1 MQINDT
7 GNLTGRKKRILQ
19 NTRLLALSA
28 SIVPVLVLNTAKAA
42 EIEEM
47 VITGARIEESIPQD
61 LSRYGSRVEVITAEE
76 IARHGFIDVTQTLQ
90 MLVPGLHIRPK
101 NGQFDY
107 FDASLQGSR
116 NEDILWLID
125 GVRITN
131 RLYNGT
137 SPLDTIPAH
146 MIERIEVLKGG
157 QGIFYGTQSVG
168 GVVNVITKSFQETSD
183 GAVGVGLSSNNGYKL
198 NAYYRGGNDTH
209 QFVAYASKDEADGYQ
224 PFRDSQLQ
232 ASATDR
238 ERGYDVNM
246 LGLKYA
252 WNINA
257 DSRLSVQYQLT
268 ENELDF
274 LRPFINFSTVNERDE
289 DILTL
294 KYDLQLTD
302 NVGFFVKAYQH
313 NWDTDYTRIY
323 NTLDAGGMVTGV
335 LDVRNDASFW
345 GYEDYGF
352 NAMTKVNSRH
362 GLEYVVGL
370 DHQNFSGQD
379 EVWRIGDQEEEVNA
393 VFVQVR
399 TNEQL
404 LENTALAI
412 GVRSN
417 DASNADVSNVWNLSG
432 KHTFSD
438 SLYINA
444 NIGTSFRLP
453 DAEALF
459 LNEYY
464 DDDNDGIPDDGYFA
478 LGNPD
483 LKPEKSRNINV
494 GVGGLISGLSFELIA
509 FRRSIT
515 DYIDSYVPLTIGG
528 VVGES
533 FTNSS
538 DEVKVNGYELITA
551 YTLTESLGINFSYNR
566 TKSELNNS
574 GSQLRGIPE
583 NEIKI
588 ALNYN
593 NQRLPFGASLN
604 LNRVGNFNARQ
615 GVIRGDYIVADLSA
629 YYNLG
634 RAQNH
639 QFVARIENLGDVVYA
654 TRVDS
659 AVMDSGGSY
668 IYDNLGVERTLHL
681 GYSYHF

>member
-1 MQINDT
+1 MPVVLINT
-7 GNLTGRKKRILQ
+7 TQ
-19 NTRLLALSA
+19 
-28 SIVPVLVLNTAKAA
+28 AA
-42 EIEEM
+42 EIEEI
-47 VITGARIEESIPQD
+47 VINGSRMEESIPQD

-90 MLVPGLHIRPK
+90 MMVPGLHIRPK

-168 GVVNVITKSFQETSD
+168 GVVNVITKSFQEEAD
-183 GAVGVGLSSNNGYKL
+183 GAVGAGLSSNGGYKL
-198 NAYYRGGNDTH
+198 NGYYRGGNATH
-209 QFVAYASKDEADGYQ
+209 QFVAYASRDEADGYQ
-224 PFRDSQLQ
+224 PFRDNQIQ

-238 ERGYDVNM
+238 ERGYEVNM

-252 WNINA
+252 WNVSDN
-257 DSRLSVQYQLT
+257 SRLSIQYQLT

-274 LRPFINFSTVNERDE
+274 LRPYINYSTVNERKE

-294 KYDLQLTD
+294 KYDLQINDDIGLY
-302 NVGFFVKAYQH
+302 VKAYQH
-313 NWDTDYTRIY
+313 NWDTNYTRIY
-323 NTLDAGGMVTGV
+323 NTLDAGGNVTGV
-335 LDVRNDASFW
+335 LDVRNNASYW
-345 GYEDYGF
+345 GYKDYGF
-352 NAMTKVNSRH
+352 NAMTKLNSNH
-362 GLEYVVGL
+362 GLEYVIGL

-393 VFVQVR
+393 VFAQIR

-404 LENTALAI
+404 FENTALAI
-412 GVRSN
+412 GIRSN
-417 DASNADVSNVWNLSG
+417 DASNADVSNVWNVSG
-432 KHTFSD
+432 KHTINEN
-438 SLYINA
+438 LYINA

-478 LGNPD
+478 IGNPN

-494 GVGGLISGLSFELIA
+494 GIGGLLNGLSYELIA

-533 FTNSS
+533 FTNSN
-538 DEVKVNGYELITA
+538 DEVKVKGYELITA
-551 YTLTESLGINFSYNR
+551 YALTNSLGINFSYNR
-566 TKSELNNS
+566 TNSELNNS
-574 GSQLRGIPE
+574 GAQLRGIPE
-583 NEIKI
+583 NEIK
-588 ALNYN
+588 LGFNYD
-593 NQRLPFGASLN
+593 NQTRPFGASLN
-604 LNRVGNFNARQ
+604 LNRVGHFNARQ
-615 GVIRGDYIVADLSA
+615 GVMRGDYIVADLSG

-634 RAQNH
+634 REQEH
-639 QFVARIENLGDVVYA
+639 QFVVRIENLGDAVYA

-659 AVMDSGGSY
+659 AVLDAGGSY
-668 IYDNLGVERTLHL
+668 LYDNLGVERTLHL
-681 GYSYHF
+681 SYSYHF